1 MPLLGTVSSNAELTG
16 RRMGNFDQRH
26 PSEEAIAEGQNA
38 DSVNVNG
45 SSGSVQGFFGV
56 PVVKYFGIKACV
68 SHDIECAARLRG
80 MLQADEVTNGL
91 LRFPIANPFG
101 LVCFTAIPPSLNAKI
116 LGEVGSSGF
125 MIYPSELIDG
135 TPIIRVAS
143 GRGPCVTQAV
153 YQLKEATLTIGM
165 RRETQFK
172 FQATTFIQVRTSM
185 YALEFHLCVKV

>member
-1 MPLLGTVSSNAELTG
+1 MRLNALTP
-16 RRMGNFDQRH
+16 
-26 PSEEAIAEGQNA
+26 PSGGP
-38 DSVNVNG
+38 SPR
-45 SSGSVQGFFGV
+45 SGARLWIYKSGCQYI
-56 PVVKYFGIKACV
+56 YFGIEACV

-80 MLQADEVTNGL
+80 MLQADEVTNDL

-135 TPIIRVAS
+135 TPIIRVAF

-165 RRETQFK
+165 RHETQFK
-172 FQATTFIQVRTSM
+172 FQATTFIQ
-185 YALEFHLCVKV
+185 